1 MTEPDVILLGTEGIA
16 VVKCHTLCSLIYQ
29 GGAMKKTD
37 TERQIAYQHEYE
49 SSANNL
55 QVQHRLRI
63 LLDLAIRIG
72 RREGMFKSLPSPA
85 EDTAEKRLNDGV
97 GE

>member
-1 MTEPDVILLGTEGIA
+1 
-16 VVKCHTLCSLIYQ
+16 
-29 GGAMKKTD
+29 MKKID
-37 TERQIAYQHEYE
+37 TEREIVYQYEYE

-85 EDTAEKRLNDGV
+85 EDTAEKGFDERKIN
-97 GE
+97 